1 MKRFLICLLAVLTV
15 AALVACGGTKNEPAE
30 TPTDAPVVTEAPE
43 ATAEPAATEAP
54 EATAE
59 PVVTEE
65 PTAEPVEPT
74 ESPDDGEAAEILG
87 EWNLTKAVV
96 SGVEVTAEQIGQ
108 SMSFTFN
115 ADGSAAMTAN
125 GQTQQGLSWSYADG
139 IVTLSALG
147 RDLYDLTYD
156 GTALTL
162 HEPNSG
168 ADLVFER

>member
-15 AALVACGGTKNEPAE
+15 LALIGCGSGKK
-30 TPTDAPVVTEAPE
+30 
-43 ATAEPAATEAP
+43 
-54 EATAE
+54 
-59 PVVTEE
+59 
-65 PTAEPVEPT
+65 
-74 ESPDDGEAAEILG
+74 ESGEAAEILG